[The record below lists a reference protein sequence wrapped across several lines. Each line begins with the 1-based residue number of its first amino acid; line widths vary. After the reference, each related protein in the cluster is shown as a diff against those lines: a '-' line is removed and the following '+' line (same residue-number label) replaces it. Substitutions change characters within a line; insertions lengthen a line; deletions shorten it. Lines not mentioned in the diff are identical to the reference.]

1 MQCLSKSQDNS
12 GPFDE
17 PNTVTNSLV
26 FGYNQPP
33 IIRVEPDPHVS
44 LLTENLTSRQRN
56 LSTQFQNLICYQM
69 FIFGC

>member
-1 MQCLSKSQDNS
+1 M
-12 GPFDE
+12 
-17 PNTVTNSLV
+17 

-69 FIFGC
+69 LCLYLVVETNFKVGV